1 MVKIRL
7 RRMGLRSR
15 PTYRVVA
22 IDSRRARDGKYLES
36 VGNYDPRSKQLDLD
50 MDRVNHWLSRGAEP
64 SDTVGRL
71 IRRYA
76 KQHAPVPEPAA
87 PDQKPALETP
97 PAEAPAAT
105 ASTETPNQG
114 VSREGTD

>member
-36 VGNYDPRSKQLDLD
+36 VGNYDPRSKLLNLD

-76 KQHAPVPEPAA
+76 KQHAPAAEPTVPAPEPAVEA
-87 PDQKPALETP
+87 P
-97 PAEAPAAT
+97 PAEVSTAT
-105 ASTETPNQG
+105 ASTDTP
-114 VSREGTD
+114 S